1 MGAKV
6 EQQPGIKAGPQSAA
20 ERRSSERFPC
30 RGRVELLRL
39 PPAPRETIYGTIHNL
54 SEGGCYVETASI
66 LEVGARLAMALSVE
80 ALELRLIA
88 QVRSVKTDPKSWA
101 GLEFVG
107 ISSQGIA
114 ELKALIESLAK
125 HGKQEIQ
132 KEVAKEE
139 TEVAP

>member
-1 MGAKV
+1 MDAKAEQKPGTRIGGATV
-6 EQQPGIKAGPQSAA
+6 AD
-20 ERRSSERFPC
+20 RRSSERFPC

-54 SEGGCYVETASI
+54 SEGGCYVETASV
-66 LEVGARLAMALSVE
+66 LEVGARLAMVLRLE

-107 ISSQGIA
+107 ISPEGFA
-114 ELKALIESLAK
+114 KLRALIDSFAK
-125 HGKQEIQ
+125 AGKREEEKETTG
-132 KEVAKEE
+132 KEVAG
-139 TEVAP
+139 

>member
-1 MGAKV
+1 MDVKT
-6 EQQPGIKAGPQSAA
+6 EQQHGTKTGGATVTD
-20 ERRSSERFPC
+20 RRSSERFQC
-30 RGRVELLRL
+30 RGRAELLRL

-54 SEGGCYVETASI
+54 SEGGCYVETASV
-66 LEVGARLAMALSVE
+66 LEVGARLAMALTVE

-107 ISSQGIA
+107 ISPEGIA
-114 ELKALIESLAK
+114 ELKALIERFA
-125 HGKQEIQ
+125 KQE
-132 KEVAKEE
+132 KPNEEVRKE